1 MATMTDGKKLA
12 FGLTGGI
19 ATGKSTAMRLIEKSN
34 ESVVVFDADEVV
46 QRLLASVEVV
56 SAIAESLGMEVQ
68 YRDGT
73 LNRSALRD
81 LVFANPERRKQL
93 EGILHPKVRKECL
106 VKRQEWLKTSGA
118 VIFVADVPLL
128 FEGGFDF
135 HQDLNLVVATS
146 VETQRSRLKRRNY
159 FNDEMISSILAA
171 QLPISEKVGLAN
183 IVFWNEGPEKVL
195 ESQLKH
201 FFDVI

>member
-68 YRDGT
+68 YRDDS
-73 LNRSALRD
+73 L
-81 LVFANPERRKQL
+81 
-93 EGILHPKVRKECL
+93 
-106 VKRQEWLKTSGA
+106 LK
-118 VIFVADVPLL
+118 
-128 FEGGFDF
+128 
-135 HQDLNLVVATS
+135 S
-146 VETQRSRLKRRNY
+146 VNCQWAY
-159 FNDEMISSILAA
+159 
-171 QLPISEKVGLAN
+171 
-183 IVFWNEGPEKVL
+183 
-195 ESQLKH
+195 
-201 FFDVI
+201 

>member
-56 SAIAESLGMEVQ
+56 SAIADSLGMEVQ

-106 VKRQEWLKTSGA
+106 VKRQEWLKTSGS

-128 FEGGFDF
+128 FEGGFG
-135 HQDLNLVVATS
+135 A
-146 VETQRSRLKRRNY
+146 
-159 FNDEMISSILAA
+159 
-171 QLPISEKVGLAN
+171 
-183 IVFWNEGPEKVL
+183 
-195 ESQLKH
+195 
-201 FFDVI
+201 